1 MIPLRRVLQSF
12 EHGLKVLIEKTQDM
26 QKMFDTL
33 EEALTAEKPKTKT
46 AAKKKPA
53 KKAAVKKKPARKT
66 ATHAVV
72 NIIQK
77 SRKGVTT
84 AQIKKKTGLSEKQ
97 IWNVVNRAK
106 RQGKIKSEKKGIYV
120 EA

>member
-1 MIPLRRVLQSF
+1 MIPLKRVLQSF
-12 EHGLKVLIEKTQDM
+12 EHGLKVLMEKTQDM
-26 QKMFDTL
+26 QKMLDTI
-33 EEALTAEKPKTKT
+33 EETLTSEKPKTKT

-53 KKAAVKKKPARKT
+53 KKT
-66 ATHAVV
+66 ATHAVL
-72 NIIQK
+72 NIIQT

-84 AQIKKKTGLSEKQ
+84 AQIKKRTGLSEKQ

-120 EA
+120 KA